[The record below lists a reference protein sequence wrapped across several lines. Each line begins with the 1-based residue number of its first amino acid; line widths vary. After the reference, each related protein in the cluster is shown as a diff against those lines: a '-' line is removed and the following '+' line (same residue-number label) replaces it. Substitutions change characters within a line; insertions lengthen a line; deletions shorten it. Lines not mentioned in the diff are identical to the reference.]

1 MPQMK
6 GLTAICSGMA
16 GYTTYGVISAERRK
30 AICDFLC
37 ANGPYV
43 TPATSNNLC
52 RRTIRANALMV
63 CAASLQAGVTRFVLL
78 AYGMKQP
85 LSSLRPLM
93 QVQAPTAIMPNRLD
107 LGVTYDG
114 NGGIPL
120 FFSNGRGVSHILNAA
135 HGRVWPR
142 VFDEGC
148 EGKGL
153 RSLR

>member
-1 MPQMK
+1 
-6 GLTAICSGMA
+6 MA
-16 GYTTYGVISAERRK
+16 GYTMYGVISAEKKK

-52 RRTIRANALMV
+52 RRTIRANALIV
-63 CAASLQAGVTRFVLL
+63 CAALLQAGVTRFVLL

-114 NGGIPL
+114 DGGIPF